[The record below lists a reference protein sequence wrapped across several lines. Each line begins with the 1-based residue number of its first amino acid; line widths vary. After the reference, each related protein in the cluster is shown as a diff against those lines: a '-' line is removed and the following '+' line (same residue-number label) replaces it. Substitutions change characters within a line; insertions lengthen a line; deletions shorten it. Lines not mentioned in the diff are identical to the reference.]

1 MKQACLI
8 LLFLACASACSTV
21 DLDWEAFKFPEEMSY
36 LKGYKGKKSTLRKA
50 PIFNP
55 QENITVP
62 ETVDWREQGYVT
74 PVKDQGH
81 CGSCWAFS
89 ADSYRCKFDPR
100 DIGGTCSGYVDISSG
115 SEDDLLSATA
125 TIGPI
130 SVAIDASQRS
140 FNFYSDGVYYEPD
153 CSTTSLDH
161 GVLVVG
167 YGNYNGQD
175 YWLTNIFSLLQN
187 FDFNLLNKAYITM
200 KDFWMLFLLGLTC
213 TSALSTVDLDW
224 EDFKTKYNKDYSPE
238 EEIKRHKIFNEHKLM
253 IEEHNKKYEEGE
265 VTFTMEINKFADL
278 TGALEG
284 QNFKRTGTL
293 VSLSVQNILDCLA
306 RDGCDGGLVVDGYEY
321 TRFQRGIDTEESYP
335 YLAKDGDGTCKYD
348 PQYAGGNCSGYVYP
362 SISNER
368 RLLYSVTKVGP
379 VAAVISANYL
389 SFIYYRSGIY
399 YNAYCND
406 GFPTHAVLVVGYG
419 QEDGHEYWLVKNS
432 WGTDWGEE
440 GYIRM
445 SRNKDNNCLISSFF
459 SYPVV

>member
-1 MKQACLI
+1 
-8 LLFLACASACSTV
+8 
-21 DLDWEAFKFPEEMSY
+21 
-36 LKGYKGKKSTLRKA
+36 
-50 PIFNP
+50 
-55 QENITVP
+55 
-62 ETVDWREQGYVT
+62 
-74 PVKDQGH
+74 
-81 CGSCWAFS
+81 
-89 ADSYRCKFDPR
+89 
-100 DIGGTCSGYVDISSG
+100 
-115 SEDDLLSATA
+115 
-125 TIGPI
+125 
-130 SVAIDASQRS
+130 
-140 FNFYSDGVYYEPD
+140 
-153 CSTTSLDH
+153 
-161 GVLVVG
+161 
-167 YGNYNGQD
+167 
-175 YWLTNIFSLLQN
+175 
-187 FDFNLLNKAYITM
+187 M

-278 TGALEG
+278 LLEETGFLNGVKQIPEQFEGNTEIEVEGDFIFPLELDWRRFGYVTPVKDQGHCGSCTAFAATGALEG

>member
-21 DLDWEAFKFPEEMSY
+21 DLDWEAFKAKFNKFYSVDEDVQRRKMFNENKLRILEHNKKYEEGKVTFKMGINKFADKFPEEMSY

-89 ADSYRCKFDPR
+89 ATGSLEGQNFAKRGTLISLSEQNLVDCVDGEGCIKGGWMDDAFQYVKEAHGIDTEESYPYKAMDSYRCKFDPR

-140 FNFYSDGVYYEPD
+140 FNFYSEGVYYEPD

-175 YWLTNIFSLLQN
+175 YWL
-187 FDFNLLNKAYITM
+187 
-200 KDFWMLFLLGLTC
+200 
-213 TSALSTVDLDW
+213 
-224 EDFKTKYNKDYSPE
+224 
-238 EEIKRHKIFNEHKLM
+238 
-253 IEEHNKKYEEGE
+253 
-265 VTFTMEINKFADL
+265 
-278 TGALEG
+278 
-284 QNFKRTGTL
+284 
-293 VSLSVQNILDCLA
+293 
-306 RDGCDGGLVVDGYEY
+306 
-321 TRFQRGIDTEESYP
+321 
-335 YLAKDGDGTCKYD
+335 
-348 PQYAGGNCSGYVYP
+348 
-362 SISNER
+362 
-368 RLLYSVTKVGP
+368 
-379 VAAVISANYL
+379 
-389 SFIYYRSGIY
+389 
-399 YNAYCND
+399 
-406 GFPTHAVLVVGYG
+406 
-419 QEDGHEYWLVKNS
+419 VKNS
-432 WGTDWGEE
+432 WGTGWGED
-440 GYIRM
+440 GYIMM
-445 SRNKDNNCLISSFF
+445 SRNKDNNCGIATSA
-459 SYPVV
+459 SYPLA